1 MFGKAKIQSS
11 NVWKIKKTEF
21 QYLEKPKSRVIVFG
35 KADKSLISRV
45 PVFKKPN
52 SRIPMFGKA
61 KIKNT
66 NVKRSQNPEF
76 ECLQKQNP
84 ENYLVVL
91 KKQKD

>member
-21 QYLEKPKSRVIVFG
+21 QYLEKPKSRVTVFG

-66 NVKRSQNPEF
+66 KL
-76 ECLQKQNP
+76 C
-84 ENYLVVL
+84 
-91 KKQKD
+91 